1 MRFMTAIHAQ
11 EVTEVRVDIWLWAA
25 RFFKTRS
32 LAKQAIDGG
41 KIDVNG
47 GGCKPAKVLH
57 VGDELKITR
66 GAERMD
72 IVVLALSLKRGAAA
86 VAQALYSETE
96 SSRAG
101 REAAR
106 EQRQLIGEQFTHP
119 ATRPNKQARRALR
132 QMKESR

>member
-1 MRFMTAIHAQ
+1 MPTTQPQ
-11 EVTEVRVDIWLWAA
+11 EVTEVRADVWLWVA
-25 RFFKTRS
+25 RFFKTRA

-57 VGDELKITR
+57 LGDKLEITR
-66 GAERMD
+66 GEERLD
-72 IVVLALSLKRGAAA
+72 IVVLALSLKRGSAV

-96 SSRAG
+96 PSRAR

-106 EQRQLIGEQFTHP
+106 AQRRLIGEKFTHP
-119 ATRPNKQARRALR
+119 STRPNKQDRRALR